1 MATPGHFLQDT
12 VGVMDLR
19 TTIWSAPALLMVI
32 TFPAGVIL
40 AARLLMPR
48 QVTPLSRFPEASA
61 LVSGPA
67 EPAAADAGPE
77 TTGFAGW
84 SERSPLVA
92 GVLAAALFLWL
103 YHHFVTRRATLD
115 LNAMNTMLLVLA
127 VVLYRN
133 VASFTK
139 AIQAAVSVCWPVLVL
154 YHLYGGVAGLLQYTS
169 VGERFAS
176 AFAVWATPLTFP
188 LLTAAASAIV
198 SIFIPSSG
206 GQWVVQGFV
215 TSRAAAEVGM
225 TAQQGLLALSV
236 GDHVGNLV
244 SPFWPVLLAGIAR
257 VDFRTF
263 FGYGVIFALLWF
275 VLGVTLVTVV
285 PPG

>member
-1 MATPGHFLQDT
+1 MRSCLRLPSRRRLPTPN
-12 VGVMDLR
+12 R
-19 TTIWSAPALLMVI
+19 RPAAS
-32 TFPAGVIL
+32 PPGSS
-40 AARLLMPR
+40 AARSSPAC
-48 QVTPLSRFPEASA
+48 SRRRF
-61 LVSGPA
+61 
-67 EPAAADAGPE
+67 
-77 TTGFAGW
+77 
-84 SERSPLVA
+84 
-92 GVLAAALFLWL
+92 FLWL

-127 VVLYRN
+127 VVLHRN
-133 VASFTK
+133 VASFTG
-139 AIQAAVSVCWPVLVL
+139 AIRAAVSVCWPVLVL

-169 VGERFAS
+169 VGERFAG
-176 AFAVWATPLTFP
+176 AFAAWATPLTFP

-225 TAQQGLLALSV
+225 TAQHGLLALSV

-275 VLGVTLVTVV
+275 ALGVALVTVV